1 MDGEFRVMNGF
12 LDEYEIYLTDEKQL
26 SPNTLECYM
35 RDIHQYIIFLEDREL
50 YDIRATKIS
59 HIQEYMDNIKKQGV
73 SSSTILR
80 KLSSLRSYYGFLM
93 QKNYIKEDPTANL
106 EGPKN
111 KRKLPNVLT
120 VQEVNRLLAQP
131 RGKDPKSI
139 RDKAMLELLYA
150 TGIRVSEIISLKVSD
165 IDIEN
170 KQLICRSS
178 GKKRVVPVD
187 SNALHY
193 IKVYLKE
200 ARHELVRNKDEKTLF
215 VNYHGKPMTRQGFW
229 KIVKYYKEKAKI
241 DKKITP
247 HTLRHSFAIRLLNKG
262 TDIKVVQKMLG
273 HSDLSTTQIYTQ
285 LPNIKLN

>member
-1 MDGEFRVMNGF
+1 MNGF

>member
-1 MDGEFRVMNGF
+1 MNGF

-106 EGPKN
+106 ERPKN

>member
-59 HIQEYMDNIKKQGV
+59 HIQEYIDNIKKQGV

>member
-106 EGPKN
+106 ERPKN

>member
-1 MDGEFRVMNGF
+1 LDGEFRVMNGF

-50 YDIRATKIS
+50 YDIRSTKIS

-106 EGPKN
+106 ERPKN